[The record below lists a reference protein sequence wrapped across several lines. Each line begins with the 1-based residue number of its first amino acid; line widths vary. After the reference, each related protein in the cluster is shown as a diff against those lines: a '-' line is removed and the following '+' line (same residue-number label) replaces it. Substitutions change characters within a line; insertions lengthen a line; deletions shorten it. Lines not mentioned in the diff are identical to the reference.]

1 MLSLTPS
8 ISSAKNSSAPRT
20 IPVAP
25 RLGEGTVGAEILF
38 RRDREPDP
46 RVVKDPHRLPP
57 GKVLTQKWPV
67 LSYGSPPRYD
77 MTRWRLRLYGEVD
90 VPATLTWNDVG
101 TLPSTTLT
109 ADMHCVTTWSRLD
122 NDWEGV
128 AFKDLVALVKPRGDA
143 KYVIAHC
150 DADYTTSLPIEV
162 LADDDGLIAYR
173 HDGAALTPAH
183 GGPLR
188 LVVATRYAWKSATW
202 LAGQEWVQSD
212 RPGCATRTGHT
223 SATDRWPA

>member
-57 GKVLTQKWPV
+57 GQVLTQKWPV

-77 MTRWRLRLYGEVD
+77 MTRWRLRLYVEVD
-90 VPATLTWNDVG
+90 VPATRTWNYCRA
-101 TLPSTTLT
+101 LPSTTLT
-109 ADMHCVTTWSRLD
+109 ADMHCVTTWSRLA
-122 NDWEGV
+122 NVWEGDGFM
-128 AFKDLVALVKPRGDA
+128 ATVALD
-143 KYVIAHC
+143 
-150 DADYTTSLPIEV
+150 
-162 LADDDGLIAYR
+162 
-173 HDGAALTPAH
+173 
-183 GGPLR
+183 
-188 LVVATRYAWKSATW
+188 
-202 LAGQEWVQSD
+202 
-212 RPGCATRTGHT
+212 
-223 SATDRWPA
+223 